1 MQFQKITLTLAAV
14 AAASVLGCTG
24 THEAGATN
32 TTPDPKVNPGSVQA
46 DRGTTSSSEAPT
58 GRNAVT
64 NTNGSVAPSIPRSR
78 ADTDTTVRPQILV
91 GNHPTP
97 PVLDSLIKG
106 TLPVR
111 GLYVFRFGANT
122 RRLKHLIGIADSTEI
137 NALIID
143 VKDEFGLNYDSSD
156 PMVKKNAGTQVKAHN
171 LGALVD
177 TIRAHGILPVARI
190 VVFKDSVTARNN
202 PNHTIRKADG
212 SPWHDKK
219 GQTWVNPYA
228 NAIWEYNFRVAEEAI
243 KMGFGEIQFDYI
255 RFPEPYKSLPP
266 QVFPE
271 QAGRSKPQVLSEFLT
286 AARAR
291 FAKLGVRTTAD
302 IFGLVT
308 TVGGALEVGQKWEP
322 IAQSVDVVLPMVY
335 PSHYPPGSFQLPH
348 PNADPYDVIHI
359 AISRARE
366 RDAKMGITGDHVR
379 PWLQAFSIGNPKYGP
394 HELEEQ
400 KRGVY
405 DSGYD
410 GWVLWEPGSR
420 YDKFLPALEKSFV
433 SRKKNPPVPRPA
445 NRLD

>member
-1 MQFQKITLTLAAV
+1 MSLNKLTTPALAA
-14 AAASVLGCTG
+14 AAAIACY
-24 THEAGATN
+24 GAYDASAKTIAQ
-32 TTPDPKVNPGSVQA
+32 TVASP
-46 DRGTTSSSEAPT
+46 
-58 GRNAVT
+58 AVH
-64 NTNGSVAPSIPRSR
+64 
-78 ADTDTTVRPQILV
+78 ADTDTVVHARVPASA
-91 GNHPTP
+91 HPTP

-111 GLYVFRFGANT
+111 GLYVYRFAANQ
-122 RRLKHLIGIADSTEI
+122 RRMKKLLAIADSTEI
-137 NALIID
+137 NAFVID
-143 VKDEFGLNYDSSD
+143 VKDEFGLNFNPAD
-156 PMVKKNAGTQVKAHN
+156 PLLKKNAGTQAKATH
-171 LGALVD
+171 LAEVVD
-177 TIRAHGILPVARI
+177 TIRAHGILPIARI

-202 PNHTIRKADG
+202 PDHTIRKADG
-212 SPWHDKK
+212 TPWHDKK

-228 NAIWEYNFRVAEEAI
+228 NAIWEYNFRVADEAI

-255 RFPEPYKSLPP
+255 RFPEPYRSLPP

-271 QAGRSKPQVLSEFLT
+271 QRGRSKPQVLSEFLS

-291 FAKLGVRTTAD
+291 FAKQGVRTTAD

-322 IAQSVDVVLPMVY
+322 ISQSVDVVLPMVY

-366 RDAKMGITGDHVR
+366 RDEKLGIKGEHVR
-379 PWLQAFSIGNPKYGP
+379 PWLQAFSLGQPKYGP
-394 HELEEQ
+394 HEIEEQ
-400 KRGVY
+400 KRAVY

-410 GWVLWEPGSR
+410 GWILWEPGTR
-420 YDKFLPALEKSFV
+420 YDKFVPAFEKKLV
-433 SRKKNPPVPRPA
+433 SRKKVPPVPRPA

>member
-1 MQFQKITLTLAAV
+1 MRLQKITLAMTAV
-14 AAASVLGCTG
+14 AAASALACTG
-24 THEAGATN
+24 THEVAAKNATPELQPAPV
-32 TTPDPKVNPGSVQA
+32 TVSTPS
-46 DRGTTSSSEAPT
+46 
-58 GRNAVT
+58 
-64 NTNGSVAPSIPRSR
+64 APSAKSRAAMPIPPA
-78 ADTDTTVRPQILV
+78 ADTDTVRPAALAV
-91 GNHPTP
+91 GQHPTP

-106 TLPVR
+106 TLPAR
-111 GLYVFRFGANT
+111 GLYVFRFAANT
-122 RRLKHLIGIADSTEI
+122 RRLKHLIAIADSTEI

-143 VKDEFGLNYDSSD
+143 VKDEFGLNFDPAD
-156 PMVKKNAGTQVKAHN
+156 PMLKKNAGTQVKAHN
-171 LGALVD
+171 LRALVD

-202 PNHTIRKADG
+202 PDHTIRKADG

-255 RFPEPYKSLPP
+255 RFPEPFKSLPK

-271 QAGRSKPQVLSEFLT
+271 QAGRSKPEVLAEFLK
-286 AARAR
+286 AARER

-302 IFGLVT
+302 VFGLVT

-322 IAQSVDVVLPMVY
+322 ISESVDVVLPMVY

-366 RDAKMGITGDHVR
+366 RDEKLGINGEHVR
-379 PWLQAFSIGNPKYGP
+379 PWLQAFSLGKPPYGA
-394 HELEEQ
+394 HEIEEQ
-400 KRGVY
+400 KRAVY
-405 DSGYD
+405 DSGFD
-410 GWVLWEPGSR
+410 GWVMWEPGSR
-420 YDKFLPALEKSFV
+420 YDKFLPALEKTFV
-433 SRKKNPPVPRPA
+433 SRKKVPPVPRPA

>member
-1 MQFQKITLTLAAV
+1 MLSKLTTLALATAATMACYGHHDASAETRTSAPKSNAGIANAPLSSDEAVGPSLLQRDSVAEATGAV
-14 AAASVLGCTG
+14 AQT
-24 THEAGATN
+24 
-32 TTPDPKVNPGSVQA
+32 Q
-46 DRGTTSSSEAPT
+46 
-58 GRNAVT
+58 
-64 NTNGSVAPSIPRSR
+64 
-78 ADTDTTVRPQILV
+78 
-91 GNHPTP
+91 HPTP

-106 TLPVR
+106 TLPAR
-111 GLYVFRFGANT
+111 GLYVFRFAANP
-122 RRLKHLIGIADSTEI
+122 RRMKHLLGIADSTEI
-137 NALIID
+137 NAFVID
-143 VKDEFGLNYDSSD
+143 VKDEFGLNFNPTD
-156 PMVKKNAGTQVKAHN
+156 PMVKKNAGTQVKATH
-171 LGALVD
+171 LAELVD
-177 TIRAHGILPVARI
+177 TIRAHGILPIARI

-202 PNHTIRKADG
+202 PEHTIRKADG
-212 SPWHDKK
+212 TAWHDKK

-228 NAIWEYNFRVAEEAI
+228 NAIWEYNFRVADEAI

-271 QAGRSKPQVLSEFLT
+271 QAGRNKTEVLADFLT
-286 AARAR
+286 TARKR
-291 FAKLGVRTTAD
+291 FAKQGIRTTAD
-302 IFGLVT
+302 VFGLVT

-322 IAQSVDVVLPMVY
+322 LAQSVDVMLPMVY

-366 RDAKMGITGDHVR
+366 RDEKLGIKGEHVR
-379 PWLQAFSIGNPKYGP
+379 PWLQAFTLGKPPYGP

-400 KRGVY
+400 KRAVY

-420 YDKFLPALEKSFV
+420 YDKFLPALEKTFV
-433 SRKKNPPVPRPA
+433 SRKKVPPVPRPA

>member
-1 MQFQKITLTLAAV
+1 MSLNKLTTSALAA
-14 AAASVLGCTG
+14 AAAIACY
-24 THEAGATN
+24 GAYDASA
-32 TTPDPKVNPGSVQA
+32 TTKVA
-46 DRGTTSSSEAPT
+46 
-58 GRNAVT
+58 NAA
-64 NTNGSVAPSIPRSR
+64 SPIAR
-78 ADTDTTVRPQILV
+78 ADTDTIVRARVPASL
-91 GNHPTP
+91 HPTP

-111 GLYVFRFGANT
+111 GLYVFRFAANA
-122 RRLKHLIGIADSTEI
+122 RRMKKLLAIADSTEI
-137 NALIID
+137 NAFVID
-143 VKDEFGLNYDSSD
+143 VKDEFGLNFTPTD
-156 PMVKKNAGTQVKAHN
+156 PLLKKNAGTQSKATH
-171 LGALVD
+171 LAQIVD
-177 TIRAHGILPVARI
+177 TIRAHGILPIARI

-202 PNHTIRKADG
+202 PDHTIRKADG

-271 QAGRSKPQVLSEFLT
+271 QKGRTKPQVLAEFLST
-286 AARAR
+286 ARQR

-322 IAQSVDVVLPMVY
+322 ISQSVDAVLPMVY

-366 RDAKMGITGDHVR
+366 RDEKLGIKGEHVR
-379 PWLQAFSIGNPKYGP
+379 PWLQAFSIGLPKYGA
-394 HELEEQ
+394 HEIEEQ
-400 KRGVY
+400 KRAVY

-410 GWVLWEPGSR
+410 GWILWEPGTR
-420 YDKFLPALEKSFV
+420 YDKFIPAFEKTLV
-433 SRKKNPPVPRPA
+433 SRKKVPPVPRPA

>member
-1 MQFQKITLTLAAV
+1 MFPKKVTTLAV
-14 AAASVLGCTG
+14 AAAAALACY
-24 THEAGATN
+24 GAYDASAKTR
-32 TTPDPKVNPGSVQA
+32 P
-46 DRGTTSSSEAPT
+46 SSSASGNSAQPEA
-58 GRNAVT
+58 A
-64 NTNGSVAPSIPRSR
+64 AAIAR
-78 ADTDTTVRPQILV
+78 ADTDTVIAAPKTVAPVAAIASK
-91 GNHPTP
+91 HPTP

-111 GLYVFRFGANT
+111 GLYVFRFAANP
-122 RRLKHLIGIADSTEI
+122 RRMKKLLAIADSTEI
-137 NALIID
+137 NAFVID
-143 VKDEFGLNYDSSD
+143 VKDEFGLNFNPTD
-156 PMVKKNAGTQVKAHN
+156 PMLKKNAGTQVKATR
-171 LGALVD
+171 LAELVD
-177 TIRAHGILPVARI
+177 TIRAHGILPIARI

-202 PNHTIRKADG
+202 PDHTIRKADG
-212 SPWHDKK
+212 TAWHDKK

-228 NAIWEYNFRVAEEAI
+228 NAIWEYNFRVADEAI
-243 KMGFGEIQFDYI
+243 RMGFGEIQFDYI

-271 QAGRSKPQVLSEFLT
+271 QAGRTKPQVLAEFLSS
-286 AARAR
+286 ARAR
-291 FAKLGVRTTAD
+291 FAKEGVRTTAD

-366 RDAKMGITGDHVR
+366 RDEKLGIKGEHVR
-379 PWLQAFSIGNPKYGP
+379 PWLQAFSIGKPPYGA

-405 DSGYD
+405 DAGYD

-420 YDKFLPALEKSFV
+420 YDKFIPALEKTFV
-433 SRKKNPPVPRPA
+433 SRKKVPPVPRPA

>member
-1 MQFQKITLTLAAV
+1 MHFQKITLAI
-14 AAASVLGCTG
+14 AASASAFACSPVRDVS
-24 THEAGATN
+24 AKGARLE
-32 TTPDPKVNPGSVQA
+32 PQA
-46 DRGTTSSSEAPT
+46 DTLP
-58 GRNAVT
+58 V
-64 NTNGSVAPSIPRSR
+64 
-78 ADTDTTVRPQILV
+78 DTTKKVVHL
-91 GNHPTP
+91 NHPTP

-106 TLPVR
+106 TLPAR
-111 GLYVFRFGANT
+111 GLYVFRYAANP
-122 RRLKHLIGIADSTEI
+122 RRMKHLIGIADSTEI
-137 NALIID
+137 NAFVID
-143 VKDEFGLNYDSSD
+143 VKDEFGLNFRPTD
-156 PMVKKNAGTQVKAHN
+156 PMLKKNAGSQARLTT
-171 LGALVD
+171 LGTLVD
-177 TIRAHGILPVARI
+177 TIRAHGILPIARI

-202 PNHTIRKADG
+202 PDHTIRKADG
-212 SPWHDKK
+212 TAWHDKK

-271 QAGRSKPQVLSEFLT
+271 QNGRTKPQVLSEFLD

-308 TVGGALEVGQKWEP
+308 TVGGTLEVGQRWEP
-322 IAQSVDVVLPMVY
+322 ISQSVDVVLPMVY
-335 PSHYPPGSFQLPH
+335 PSHYPHGSFQLDH
-348 PNADPYDVIHI
+348 PNAAPYDVIHI
-359 AISRARE
+359 SISRARE
-366 RDAKMGITGDHVR
+366 RDEKLGIKGEHVR

-394 HELEEQ
+394 KEIEEQ

-420 YDKFLPALEKSFV
+420 YDKFLPALEKTYV
-433 SRKKNPPVPRPA
+433 SRKKVPPVPRPA